1 MKGFQSPVTLE
12 LNRQNK
18 SVVEIIGSRRLTI
31 ESFIYDKTVT
41 GVRNKW
47 YNVVNESAELVARVR
62 IVSFLEKL
70 DCKIAIKAIK

>member
-1 MKGFQSPVTLE
+1 LKGFQSPVTLE

-62 IVSFLEKL
+62 IVSFLEKS
-70 DCKIAIKAIK
+70 DCKVAIKSVK

>member
-1 MKGFQSPVTLE
+1 M
-12 LNRQNK
+12 
-18 SVVEIIGSRRLTI
+18 VEIIGSRRLTI

-70 DCKIAIKAIK
+70 DCKIAIKSIK

>member
-1 MKGFQSPVTLE
+1 LKGFQSPVTLE

-31 ESFIYDKTVT
+31 DSFIYDKTVT

>member
-1 MKGFQSPVTLE
+1 
-12 LNRQNK
+12 
-18 SVVEIIGSRRLTI
+18 LTI
-31 ESFIYDKTVT
+31 DSFIYDKTVT

>member
-1 MKGFQSPVTLE
+1 MNGFQSPVTLE

-31 ESFIYDKTVT
+31 DSFIYDKTVT

>member
-1 MKGFQSPVTLE
+1 M
-12 LNRQNK
+12 
-18 SVVEIIGSRRLTI
+18 VEIIGSRRLTI

-70 DCKIAIKAIK
+70 DCKIAIKTIT

>member
-31 ESFIYDKTVT
+31 DSFIYDKTVT

>member
-1 MKGFQSPVTLE
+1 LKGFQSPVTLE